1 MTPSEI
7 RWRCERMAELLPVN
21 SRLEAIAIVA
31 TEARTQ
37 PWLLDPRPAPQPL
50 PMGCFHA

>member
-1 MTPSEI
+1 MTPAEI

-37 PWLLDPRPAPQPL
+37 PWLLDPRPTPQPL